1 MTRIYDSDAIEDAF
15 TQFLNNGKF
24 RKTPER
30 FAILRKALE
39 MDSHFEVDALHFAME
54 QDGYHVSRATVYNTV
69 ELLVNAG
76 ILRKNV
82 FGQNTSTFEV
92 ARSNHIHMVCR
103 SCGKIK
109 EIENS
114 HIASEMM
121 TVKADGFRPLSFAIT
136 VYGICQECMKAV
148 N

>member
-1 MTRIYDSDAIEDAF
+1 MTKIYDTNAIEDAF
-15 TQFLNNGKF
+15 TQFLNKGKF

-39 MDSHFEVDALHFAME
+39 MDSHFEVDALHLAME

-69 ELLVNAG
+69 ELLERAG
-76 ILRKNV
+76 ILRKNL

-121 TVKADGFRPLSFAIT
+121 ALKTDSFRPTSFAIT
-136 VYGICQECMKAV
+136 VYGICNECMKAT